1 MAIGNTLEVII
12 FGSSGS
18 SKWPLLTSLSVSLSG
33 RGLHPQWLCLVSPPD
48 MRHDNHNADQMLLL
62 RSLGSGTK
70 QWWILPPAP
79 TVLSCIVSVN
89 FEKDTVA
96 NRTLLYVFQL
106 MSQHNLHCILHILF
120 FLSGYQKAL
129 QCRFWVPKV
138 WAQLMHCSQR
148 SSVTVVTAAQRPA
161 WV

>member
-12 FGSSGS
+12 FWSSGS
-18 SKWPLLTSLSVSLSG
+18 SEWPLLTSLSVLLSG
-33 RGLHPQWLCLVSPPD
+33 CGLHLQWLCLLSPPD
-48 MRHDNHNADQMLLL
+48 MGHDNHNADQMLLL
-62 RSLGSGTK
+62 RSLGRGTK

-79 TVLSCIVSVN
+79 TVLSCIVSW
-89 FEKDTVA
+89 KGYAA
-96 NRTLLYVFQL
+96 NPTLLYVFQL
-106 MSQHNLHCILHILF
+106 MSQRNLHCILHILF

-129 QCRFWVPKV
+129 QCRFCVPKV